1 MQTAARHSACLVAG
15 SGSLL
20 QQVQAVLPALTFQ
33 VTSLT
38 SLSRSSGEQ
47 RWPHGVS
54 GGGGGAL
61 ALAASSSSRAAGAVL
76 ILPGQHLVQ
85 HTHALQQHQQQQQ
98 LGQQRRPIFNFAGLG
113 GDLAKSHHEKK
124 LLGWTPRQVYDVVA
138 AVENYSQFVPWC
150 QRSAV
155 LVRRPPGYLEAELEV
170 GFQMFVERY
179 TSKVTLHCPTAV
191 HSRVD
196 DSTLF
201 SHLTNKWEFRLGPT
215 PHTTW
220 LTFEVDF
227 AFKSPLYRQVASI
240 FFEEVVQRMMGA
252 FEGRCAQ
259 VYGPSSLHRRPGPAQ
274 HVAAGGR

>member
-1 MQTAARHSACLVAG
+1 MTRNLTPALLPHQSGEGSDVAVSRCSYPPAVIAARPLLHVWGPLGCSTRFTSAASDPRAGMQTAARHSACLVAG

-124 LLGWTPRQVYDVVA
+124 LLG
-138 AVENYSQFVPWC
+138 
-150 QRSAV
+150 
-155 LVRRPPGYLEAELEV
+155 
-170 GFQMFVERY
+170 
-179 TSKVTLHCPTAV
+179 
-191 HSRVD
+191 
-196 DSTLF
+196 
-201 SHLTNKWEFRLGPT
+201 
-215 PHTTW
+215 
-220 LTFEVDF
+220 
-227 AFKSPLYRQVASI
+227 
-240 FFEEVVQRMMGA
+240 
-252 FEGRCAQ
+252 
-259 VYGPSSLHRRPGPAQ
+259 
-274 HVAAGGR
+274 